1 MHTLHLYTRGT
12 RGLRI
17 SHKDH
22 ITRERDKP
30 HGYRYGPQPRGRT
43 TPSSSWESATVMEM
57 AVESM
62 EMAPGAIPHPD
73 RVPEQRPLSPK
84 YPLRWWWCHGTFCG
98 DLIRVGFM
106 SRGDVY

>member
-43 TPSSSWESATVMEM
+43 TPSSSWESATAMEM
-57 AVESM
+57 AVKSM
-62 EMAPGAIPHPD
+62 AMTYGGN
-73 RVPEQRPLSPK
+73 S
-84 YPLRWWWCHGTFCG
+84 PLRQGSGTEFCPPKHGFGVGGGYGTF
-98 DLIRVGFM
+98 
-106 SRGDVY
+106 RGCMATLP